1 MNFEKHSV
9 TMKKDVYFTFICLEI
24 ADMGERKNFQKIWP
38 NIAIDEAHFKVI
50 GISTLASSRYT
61 TLFLQK
67 IYINPGFC

>member
-1 MNFEKHSV
+1 
-9 TMKKDVYFTFICLEI
+9 
-24 ADMGERKNFQKIWP
+24 MGERKNFQRVWP
-38 NIAIDEAHFKVI
+38 NIAIDEAHFKAI